1 MDEFRGFVGLDCPEA
16 EECEEMLAKLS
27 DIRFY
32 LARRAAEERTRTYQ
46 REQKRKQ
53 RSATPLA
60 DAIAARKEAAPE
72 SPEAA

>member
-1 MDEFRGFVGLDCPEA
+1 MDVWDGYDGMDCPEA

-46 REQKRKQ
+46 RAQKRLQ
-53 RSATPLA
+53 RQRRPTPFDGRKDAT
-60 DAIAARKEAAPE
+60 PE
-72 SPEAA
+72 SPSPAA